1 MWILLDRTP
10 SGKPKPLKLH
20 LSNPGLQ
27 NLITAYDTAF
37 VQVGERRLAG
47 PSLVVCP
54 DRMLE
59 QWGVANVA
67 ALAAEDFEKLLALD
81 ADIVLLGTGS
91 QLRFPPRVLSRCLSD
106 ARIGLEVMDLG
117 AACRTYNILASEGRR
132 VAAALILA
140 D

>member
-1 MWILLDRTP
+1 M
-10 SGKPKPLKLH
+10 KLH
-20 LSNPGLQ
+20 LSNTGLQ
-27 NLITAYDTAF
+27 NLITAYDVAF

-59 QWGVANVA
+59 RWGVANVA
-67 ALAAEDFEKLLALD
+67 ALAAEDFAKLLALD
-81 ADIVLLGTGS
+81 PEIVLLGTGS
-91 QLRFPPRVLSRCLSD
+91 RLRFPPPVLSRCLSD

-117 AACRTYNILASEGRR
+117 AACRTYNVLAGEGRR

>member
-1 MWILLDRTP
+1 M
-10 SGKPKPLKLH
+10 KLH
-20 LSNPGLQ
+20 LSNTGLQ
-27 NLITAYDTAF
+27 NLITAYDVAF

-59 QWGVANVA
+59 RWGVANVA
-67 ALAAEDFEKLLALD
+67 ALAAEDFAKLLALD
-81 ADIVLLGTGS
+81 PEIVLLGTGS
-91 QLRFPPRVLSRCLSD
+91 RLRFPPPVLSRCLSD